1 MDKLIRYSTGFWSRI
16 RGHFLL
22 ARGAVIPGAVR
33 LGNIEVPRHAWA
45 FELKSGVALDNGVVL
60 LFTITN
66 QTSRG
71 PCVIIGENVYVN
83 RYTIIDACCRL
94 EIGRDTMI
102 GPHCYITDHDHGFST
117 DERPGHTELVSSPT
131 KIGERCWLGAGVIV
145 LKGVEIG
152 SGTVVAAGAV
162 VTRSLPEGVVAA
174 GVPARIVKSID
185 ASNPSSMT
193 IATRPNDHFGSTS
206 SKF

>member
-1 MDKLIRYSTGFWSRI
+1 MDKLIQYSTGFWSRI
-16 RGHFLL
+16 RKRLLL

-33 LGNIEVPRHAWA
+33 LGKIEVPRNAWA
-45 FELKSGVALDNGVVL
+45 FQLENGVALDNGVVL
-60 LFTITN
+60 LFTIGS
-66 QTSRG
+66 QTSRS

-83 RYTIIDACCRL
+83 RYTIIDASSHV

-102 GPHCYITDHDHGFST
+102 GPHCYITDHDHGFSIGDLPGQT
-117 DERPGHTELVSSPT
+117 DLVNAPT

-174 GVPARIVKSID
+174 GVPARITKSIEVSD
-185 ASNPSSMT
+185 PLQARS
-193 IATRPNDHFGSTS
+193 
-206 SKF
+206 

>member
-1 MDKLIRYSTGFWSRI
+1 MDKLIQYSTGFWSRI
-16 RGHFLL
+16 RKRFLL

-33 LGNIEVPRHAWA
+33 LGKIEVPRNAWA
-45 FELKSGVALDNGVVL
+45 FQLENGVALDNGVVL
-60 LFTITN
+60 LFTDAS
-66 QTSRG
+66 QAGRG
-71 PCVIIGENVYVN
+71 PYVIIRENVYVN
-83 RYTIIDACCRL
+83 RYTVIDASTHL

-102 GPHCYITDHDHGFST
+102 GPHCYITDHDHGFSIG
-117 DERPGHTELVSSPT
+117 ERPGHTDLVISPT

-174 GVPARIVKSID
+174 GVPARIIKSIEED
-185 ASNPSSMT
+185 KPARVTIIPNRHRAVIPS
-193 IATRPNDHFGSTS
+193 
-206 SKF
+206 KL